1 MWRLNDG
8 MLCVM
13 TENIAPKVLYKKSVI
28 GAKLSLIIGVFIF
41 SGA

>member
-1 MWRLNDG
+1 
-8 MLCVM
+8 M
-13 TENIAPKVLYKKSVI
+13 TENIASKVLYKKPVN